1 MQAAAGPVLI
11 LLETL
16 CRGLAWRLEMSTSIY
31 LINPASDFPTYF
43 SAEVFAGRGLGAA
56 AFMADLSIATL
67 AGMFPED
74 FHVKLC
80 DENISAVDFN
90 HPADYIGI
98 TGEVTQRNRMAP
110 ISAGFR
116 PPG

>member
-31 LINPASDFPTYF
+31 LVNPASDFPTYF
-43 SAEVFAGRGLGAA
+43 SAEGFAGRGLGAA

-74 FHVKLC
+74 FNVSLC
-80 DENISAVDFN
+80 DENISPVDFY
-90 HPADYIGI
+90 PAADYVRI
-98 TGEVTQRNRMAP
+98 TGKVPQRNP
-110 ISAGFR
+110 IVA
-116 PPG
+116 